1 MIYQHCITMIQYTE
15 PEYDLEIFYENPTLA
30 KPLIEKMENDKY
42 EKHEKHKQQIKENYE
57 ENSTSQ
63 GKTFNWAVKTYK

>member
-1 MIYQHCITMIQYTE
+1 MSVE
-15 PEYDLEIFYENPTLA
+15 
-30 KPLIEKMENDKY
+30 EKL
-42 EKHEKHKQQIKENYE
+42 KQQIKENYE